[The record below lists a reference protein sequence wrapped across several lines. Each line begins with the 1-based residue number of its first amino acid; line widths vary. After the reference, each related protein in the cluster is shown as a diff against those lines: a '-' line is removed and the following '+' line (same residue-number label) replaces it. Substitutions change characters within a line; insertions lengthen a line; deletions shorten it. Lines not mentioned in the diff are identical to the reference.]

1 MHYPCHQMTESGV
14 QARLRVVVGSR
25 SMREIA
31 EITGVHQESARRYMR
46 GSTPSLGF
54 LEKLASALGV
64 NLHWLVSGEGPM
76 YAAASVSRLAGAGP
90 EELGPLVQQL
100 LARVESLE
108 NMVDRLQDR
117 LDEHDRRLGMPT
129 QSRGRL
135 GLEREHA
142 SRQAGRRPDE
152 HRGPGGT
159 IDA

>member
-1 MHYPCHQMTESGV
+1 MTDSGV
-14 QARLRVVVGSR
+14 QARLKIVVGSR

-54 LEKLASALGV
+54 LEKLAGGLGV

-76 YAAASVSRLAGAGP
+76 YAATSASRLAGAGP
-90 EELGPLVQQL
+90 DELGPLVEQL
-100 LARVESLE
+100 LARVEALE

-117 LDEHDRRLGMPT
+117 LDEQDRRLGIPT
-129 QSRGRL
+129 HHRPRL
-135 GLEREHA
+135 SGAHEHA
-142 SRQAGRRPDE
+142 SPHRADGSGE
-152 HRGPGGT
+152 GRGPGGT